1 MIMRI
6 RWSQRALKEWK
17 RIAEYIE
24 YEFGLQVAEGFESQ
38 TVQKEELLLK
48 NPELGHP
55 EQLLIDK
62 KIQYRSLIFTRHN
75 KMIYYIK
82 ADEIRISDIWDM
94 RRNPEILAKRITT
107 K

>member
-55 EQLLIDK
+55 E
-62 KIQYRSLIFTRHN
+62 
-75 KMIYYIK
+75 
-82 ADEIRISDIWDM
+82 
-94 RRNPEILAKRITT
+94 
-107 K
+107 